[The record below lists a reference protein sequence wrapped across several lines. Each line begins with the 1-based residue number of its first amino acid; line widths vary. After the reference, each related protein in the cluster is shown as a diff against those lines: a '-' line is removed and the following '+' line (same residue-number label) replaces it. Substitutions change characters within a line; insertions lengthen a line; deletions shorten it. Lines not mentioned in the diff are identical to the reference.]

1 MLLKELLAKKDYLP
15 ITVMND
21 GEAATREHWEQRRKE
36 MLVLPEDYSYG
47 KTPDMPVQVKGKH
60 RD

>member
-21 GEAATREHWEQRRKE
+21 GEAATRALGAKA
-36 MLVLPEDYSYG
+36 
-47 KTPDMPVQVKGKH
+47 
-60 RD
+60 